1 MKRLGVALEAFLRG
15 QEFGGG
21 RLGWLRPRICH
32 SHQSIKFGSLRRRL
46 MCPQCGEVGYGIL
59 VGLLSRIVIRS
70 INSGLAPR
78 PGRKNVAHDIRDII
92 IAGSVNL
99 HPRMIVPQI
108 IILSHRE
115 RRDEEEQAS
124 ETFHV
129 SQGH

>member
-1 MKRLGVALEAFLRG
+1 
-15 QEFGGG
+15 
-21 RLGWLRPRICH
+21 
-32 SHQSIKFGSLRRRL
+32 

-59 VGLLSRIVIRS
+59 VGLLSGIVIRP

-78 PGRKNVAHDIRDII
+78 PRGEDVAHDIRDII
-92 IAGSVNL
+92 ITASVNR

-108 IILSHRE
+108 ILSQRKRRE
-115 RRDEEEQAS
+115 EEEEQAS